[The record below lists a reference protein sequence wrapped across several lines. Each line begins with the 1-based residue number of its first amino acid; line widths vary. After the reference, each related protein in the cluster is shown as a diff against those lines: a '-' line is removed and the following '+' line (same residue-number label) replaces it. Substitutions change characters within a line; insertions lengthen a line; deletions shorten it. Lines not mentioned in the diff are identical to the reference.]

1 MKKVQID
8 AETHSAVA
16 DSGTGDGVW
25 SLHVL
30 GAGAA
35 SAVELG
41 ASGAVLERDG
51 KPLLLIDCGPGTLEH
66 YLRSYGTL
74 PAAVFITHGHMD
86 HVAGL
91 ERLFH
96 AAWFDR
102 EQRGRVKLFMH
113 ANLVPI
119 LQARVA
125 DYPNA
130 VAEGG
135 ANFWEGFSLV
145 PVSRGFWLD
154 EWWFDIFA
162 TRHHAPGTSYG
173 VVLRGCFAWTGDT
186 RPIPE
191 VLAAMSDERTLIA
204 HDCALTGNP
213 SHAGADD
220 LEREYPDA
228 LRQRLLLYHYGSET
242 EAEALRE
249 RGFKVAVPDGRYP
262 LHAPHPVA
270 AEAG

>member
-1 MKKVQID
+1 MKKTQVD
-8 AETHSAVA
+8 AVR
-16 DSGTGDGVW
+16 DSTVPESGAGEGIW
-25 SLHVL
+25 SLRVL
-30 GAGAA
+30 GTGAA
-35 SAVELG
+35 SAVDLG
-41 ASGAVLERDG
+41 SSGAVLEQDG
-51 KPLLLIDCGPGTLEH
+51 KPRLLIDCGPGTLEH
-66 YLRSYGTL
+66 YLRIYDTL

-96 AAWFDR
+96 AAWFDL

-135 ANFWEGFSLV
+135 ANFWEGFRLI
-145 PVSRGFWLD
+145 PLSRGFWLD
-154 EWWFDIFA
+154 RWWFDIFA
-162 TRHHAPGTSYG
+162 TRHHVPGTSFG
-173 VVLRGCFAWTGDT
+173 VVLQGCFAWTGDT

-191 VLAAMSDERTLIA
+191 VLSAMTDARTLVA
-204 HDCALTGNP
+204 HDCALVGNP

-228 LRQRLLLYHYGSET
+228 LRERLLLYHYGSEA

-262 LHAPHPVA
+262 LHAPHPVR

>member
-1 MKKVQID
+1 MKMTVD
-8 AETHSAVA
+8 
-16 DSGTGDGVW
+16 TGVTTQRGDQRQVRAAW

-30 GAGAA
+30 GTGAA
-35 SAVELG
+35 SAVDLG

-51 KPLLLIDCGPGTLEH
+51 QPVLMIDCGPGALDH
-66 YLRSYGTL
+66 YLREYGTL
-74 PAAVFITHGHMD
+74 PRAVFITHGHMD

-96 AAWFDR
+96 AAWFDKA
-102 EQRGRVKLFMH
+102 QRPVKLFIH

-135 ANFWEGFSLV
+135 ANFWEGFRLV
-145 PVSRGFWLD
+145 ALSRGFWLD
-154 EWWFDIFA
+154 DWWFDVFG
-162 TRHHAPGTSYG
+162 TRHHVPGTSFG
-173 VVLRGCFAWTGDT
+173 VALRGCFAWTGDT

-191 VLAAMSDERTLIA
+191 VLAELSDEYTLIA
-204 HDCALTGNP
+204 HDCSLVGNP

-220 LEREYPDA
+220 LEREYPA
-228 LRQRLLLYHYGSET
+228 TLRERLLLYHYAS
-242 EAEALRE
+242 EAEAVALRE

-262 LHAPHPVA
+262 LNAPHPA
-270 AEAG
+270 RADAG

>member
-1 MKKVQID
+1 MKKTVVNPG
-8 AETHSAVA
+8 AGSP
-16 DSGTGDGVW
+16 GDNHESVW

-35 SAVELG
+35 SAVDLG
-41 ASGAVLERDG
+41 SSGAVLERDG
-51 KPLLLIDCGPGTLEH
+51 QPLLLIDCGPGTLEH
-66 YLRSYGTL
+66 YLRCYGEL
-74 PAAVFITHGHMD
+74 PPAVFITHAHMD

-96 AAWFDR
+96 AAWFNLS
-102 EQRGRVKLFMH
+102 QRGRVKLFVH

-135 ANFWEGFSLV
+135 ANFWEGFRLV
-145 PVSRGFWLD
+145 ALSRGFWLD
-154 EWWFDIFA
+154 DGWFDVFA
-162 TRHHAPGTSYG
+162 TRHHAPGTSFG
-173 VVLRGCFAWTGDT
+173 VALQGCFAWTGDT

-191 VLAAMSDERTLIA
+191 ALAAVADEHTLIA
-204 HDCALTGNP
+204 HDCSLVGNP
-213 SHAGADD
+213 SHSGADD

-228 LRQRLLLYHYGSET
+228 LRARLLLYHYASEPD
-242 EAEALRE
+242 AKALRE

-262 LHAPHPVA
+262 LHAPHPVR